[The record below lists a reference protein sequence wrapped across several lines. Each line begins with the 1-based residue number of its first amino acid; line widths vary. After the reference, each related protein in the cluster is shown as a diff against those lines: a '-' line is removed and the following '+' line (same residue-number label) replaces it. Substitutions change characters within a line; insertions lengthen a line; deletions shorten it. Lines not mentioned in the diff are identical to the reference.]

1 MVRKQRLSPEDWL
14 KAGLDALAASGP
26 EALKAEPLA
35 RALETT
41 KGSFY
46 WHFADVPAFRQALLE
61 FWGENAALPTE
72 PDDKTD
78 AVAQLHALMRDG
90 FPGASETEA
99 AMRGWARTD
108 PNVAATLADI
118 DAMRLTYLGAV
129 LRQLGVRNPE
139 IARLLYAA
147 RVGTEAM
154 AQSDEQ
160 SAALDTLVDLVLALR

>member
-90 FPGASETEA
+90 FPGASETGGF
-99 AMRGWARTD
+99 RK
-108 PNVAATLADI
+108 P
-118 DAMRLTYLGAV
+118 
-129 LRQLGVRNPE
+129 
-139 IARLLYAA
+139 
-147 RVGTEAM
+147 
-154 AQSDEQ
+154 
-160 SAALDTLVDLVLALR
+160 